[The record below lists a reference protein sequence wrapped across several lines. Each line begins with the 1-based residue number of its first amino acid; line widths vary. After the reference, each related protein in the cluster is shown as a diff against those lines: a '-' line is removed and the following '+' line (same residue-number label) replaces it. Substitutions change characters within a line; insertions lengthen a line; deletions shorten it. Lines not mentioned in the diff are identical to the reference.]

1 MDVGDT
7 CQRGQL
13 KAWPS
18 GTGASMFA
26 VRLLGAVST
35 FLRLGWAG
43 SKEVERRTREA
54 AGGESTQRGFAKES
68 KGCSW

>member
-1 MDVGDT
+1 MSERSAEG
-7 CQRGQL
+7 L
-13 KAWPS
+13 ALWS
-18 GTGASMFA
+18 WASMFA
-26 VRLLGAVST
+26 VRLLGAFST

-54 AGGESTQRGFAKES
+54 ARGESTQRGFAEES